1 LNHDGTTKLGIHE
14 ARIARILN
22 HDGTTKLGIH

>member
-14 ARIARILN
+14 TRIARILN